1 MIDTP
6 RPLDSLPE
14 FPVIIRN
21 EIFVLLL
28 GAGHHDDG
36 FRVIVCPDGATG
48 TPKKKKT
55 IESRLESPVAGRT
68 NKREAAGGG
77 CPTSPP

>member
-48 TPKKKKT
+48 TPKKKNNR
-55 IESRLESPVAGRT
+55 ISSRVAGCWK
-68 NKREAAGGG
+68 NKQA
-77 CPTSPP
+77 